1 MSEQLSTIYGMI
13 GQASEQKPDRLF
25 YRTLFGTKFLPN
37 AVIDI
42 EYMQFIIPT
51 LPTALQDVAKG
62 LQDIFIKSLTST
74 TSIKGQMLNVLTTH
88 KSQISVSN
96 PNMRKNMLGNLIKQ
110 GGGGEGYGGDY

>member
-42 EYMQFIIPT
+42 EYMGFISPT
-51 LPTALQDVAKG
+51 LPEPLQKVADG
-62 LQDIFIKSLTST
+62 LGDIFIKSLTST

-96 PNMRKNMLGNLIKQ
+96 PAMRKNVLGNLIKQ
-110 GGGGEGYGGDY
+110 QGGGDYGDY

>member
-1 MSEQLSTIYGMI
+1 LSEQLSTIYGMI

-25 YRTLFGTKFLPN
+25 YRTLFGTKELPR

-42 EYMQFIIPT
+42 EFLTFITPT
-51 LPTALQDVAKG
+51 LPKPLQEVAQG
-62 LQDIFIKSLTST
+62 MSDIYIKSLTAT

-96 PNMRKNMLGNLIKQ
+96 PAMRKNVLGNLIKQ
-110 GGGGEGYGGDY
+110 QGGGGDYGDY

>member
-1 MSEQLSTIYGMI
+1 LSEQLSTIYGMI

-25 YRTLFGTKFLPN
+25 YRTLFGTKELPR

-42 EYMQFIIPT
+42 EFLTSITPT
-51 LPTALQDVAKG
+51 LPKPLQEVAQG
-62 LQDIFIKSLTST
+62 MEDIFIKSLTAT

-96 PNMRKNMLGNLIKQ
+96 PNMRKNVLGNLIKQ
-110 GGGGEGYGGDY
+110 QGGGGYDDY